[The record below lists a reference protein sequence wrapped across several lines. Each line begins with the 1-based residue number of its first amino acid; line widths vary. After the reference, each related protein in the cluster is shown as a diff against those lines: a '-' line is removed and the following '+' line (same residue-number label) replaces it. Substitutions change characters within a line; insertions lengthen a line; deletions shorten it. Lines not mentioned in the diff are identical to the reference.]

1 MHLLAR
7 HQIPEANKDI
17 SAMQGV
23 LSASA
28 KQYLFR
34 EIKMRRPI
42 ILGGN
47 PYIMDYHRKTAKEL
61 FDETGGNSG
70 NLAFRF
76 GVANQL
82 VNPKFLSFSTPTT
95 EIKKQGDIIILP
107 LANQLGKHTDLAHA
121 ADRLAEIN
129 LPVIG
134 VGLGAQTDSKD
145 SDVVL
150 TAGTTKWL
158 ETIAKLAPSAS
169 ANIGTRGEYTKYQIS
184 RFGFESSAIV
194 TGCPSN
200 FINFNTDIIAQLAKG
215 FRSRPRNVAVTAGI
229 PFIPSLSKL
238 EQDLADMVSVTGGA
252 YIVQH
257 GLQMLQI
264 ARNEFDLIPADILEL
279 CRNYIAPS
287 KKMDEFITWCRQ
299 YAYAFYDV
307 RAWMDFVKRFDF
319 VVGTRFHGAMLAIQ
333 AGVPAACI
341 AHDSRTQEMCET
353 MGIPVCHYKD
363 IQGGLTLGNVF
374 DYFSFDEEKFRACRQ
389 QLCRSYISI
398 FDAADVE
405 ITKGLRGLAI

>member
-1 MHLLAR
+1 
-7 HQIPEANKDI
+7 
-17 SAMQGV
+17 
-23 LSASA
+23 
-28 KQYLFR
+28 
-34 EIKMRRPI
+34 MRRPVI
-42 ILGGN
+42 VGGN
-47 PYIMDYHRKTAKEL
+47 PYIMDYHRKSAQEL

-70 NLAFRF
+70 NLAFMF

-82 VNPKFLSFSTPTT
+82 VNPKFLPLATPPA
-95 EIKKQGDIIILP
+95 EIRRQGDIIVLP
-107 LANQLGKHTDLAHA
+107 LANQLGKHTDLGNA

-145 SDVVL
+145 NDVVL
-150 TAGTTKWL
+150 TAGTKKWL
-158 ETIAKLAPSAS
+158 ETIAQLAPSDF
-169 ANIGTRGEYTKYQIS
+169 ANIGVRGEYTKSQIA
-184 RFGFESSAIV
+184 RFGFEGSALV

-200 FINFNTDIIAQLAKG
+200 FINVNTNIIDKISKG
-215 FRSRPRNVAVTAGI
+215 YKSKPRNVAVTAGI
-229 PFIPSLSKL
+229 PFIPALSRI

-264 ARNEFDLIPADILEL
+264 ARNEFDSMPADVLEL

-287 KKMDEFITWCRQ
+287 KKADEFITWCRQ
-299 YAYAFYDV
+299 HAYAFYDV

-353 MGIPVCHYKD
+353 MGIPVCHYKE
-363 IQGGLTLGNVF
+363 IQGGLTLNNIF
-374 DYFSFDEEKFRACRQ
+374 DYFSFDEENFRNRRQ
-389 QLCRSYISI
+389 RLCGAYVSI
-398 FDAADVE
+398 FDSADVE
-405 ITKGLRGLAI
+405 ITKGLRSLI

>member
-1 MHLLAR
+1 
-7 HQIPEANKDI
+7 
-17 SAMQGV
+17 
-23 LSASA
+23 
-28 KQYLFR
+28 
-34 EIKMRRPI
+34 
-42 ILGGN
+42 
-47 PYIMDYHRKTAKEL
+47 MDYHRKSAQEL

-70 NLAFRF
+70 NLAFMF

-82 VNPKFLSFSTPTT
+82 VNPKFLSLSTPPA
-95 EIKKQGDIIILP
+95 EIRRQGDIIVLP
-107 LANQLGKHTDLAHA
+107 LANQLGKHTDLGNA

-145 SDVVL
+145 NDVVL
-150 TAGTTKWL
+150 TAGTKKWL
-158 ETIAKLAPSAS
+158 ETITQLAPSDS
-169 ANIGTRGEYTKYQIS
+169 ANIGVRGEYTRNQIA
-184 RFGFESSAIV
+184 RFGLENSALV

-200 FINFNTDIIAQLAKG
+200 FINVNTDIINSISKG
-215 FRSRPRNVAVTAGI
+215 FKSKPRNVAVTAGI
-229 PFIPSLSKL
+229 PFIPSIARL
-238 EQDLADMVSVTGGA
+238 EQDLADMVSATGGA

-264 ARNEFDLIPADILEL
+264 ARNEFDAVPPDVLEL
-279 CRNYIAPS
+279 CRSYIAPS
-287 KKMDEFITWCRQ
+287 KKMDEFIAWCRQ

-353 MGIPVCHYKD
+353 MGIPVCHYKE
-363 IQGGLTLGNVF
+363 IQGGLTLNNIF
-374 DYFSFDEEKFRACRQ
+374 DYFSFDPDNFRERRQ
-389 QLCRSYISI
+389 KLCSAYVSI

-405 ITKGLRGLAI
+405 VTKGLRSIF